1 MKFYL
6 APMEGV
12 TGYIYR
18 NACQEIFGGVDKYI
32 TPFITPKQ
40 KKGFTSKE
48 LNDILP
54 EHNEGMTVVP
64 QILTNNA
71 EDFLSTAKCLNK
83 DYGYQ
88 EMNLNLGCP
97 SGTVTSKGKGA
108 GFLGK
113 TKALD
118 EFLYEIF
125 ERADFEISIK
135 TRIGV
140 EEPEEFYE
148 LLEIYNRYPIK
159 ELTVHPRVL
168 KDYYKNTPHR
178 NIYKYAEENS
188 KNPLCYN
195 GDIFTARAYEE
206 LMQDCPKT
214 QAVMLG
220 RGMLTNPGMIRFLKR
235 KKSTTKEELKNFHDR
250 VWEGYLSVMS
260 GDIPAIYKMKEL
272 WFYMGE
278 MFTEPERYIKKIRKT
293 DSRTEY
299 ETVVNVLFREQNI
312 IEK

>member
-1 MKFYL
+1 MKCYL

-18 NACQEIFGGVDKYI
+18 NACQECFGGVDKYI
-32 TPFITPKQ
+32 TPFITPKP

-54 EHNEGMTVVP
+54 EHNEGLVVVP
-64 QILTNNA
+64 QILTNQA
-71 EDFLSTAKCLNK
+71 EDFLNTAKCLNK

-88 EMNLNLGCP
+88 EINLNLGCP

-113 TKALD
+113 TKALN
-118 EFLYEIF
+118 EFLYEVF
-125 ERADFEISIK
+125 AKADFEISVK

-159 ELTVHPRVL
+159 ELTIHPRVL

-178 NIYKYAEENS
+178 NIYKYAEEKS

-195 GDIFTARAYEE
+195 GDIFTAKIYEE
-206 LMQDCPKT
+206 LVQECPKT

-220 RGMLTNPGMIRFLKR
+220 RGMLANPGLIRFLKEQ
-235 KKSTTKEELKNFHDR
+235 KPTTKEELKRFHDR

-299 ETVVNVLFREQNI
+299 ETVVYALFREQEI
-312 IEK
+312 VHK